1 MRVMTQHEALR
12 FVDEH
17 CALFDAEARRNPFMC
32 AAWMRL
38 FIQHIATD
46 AWTFFAPVTD
56 DGASLMLFYSD
67 DGRRTWHAVSNY
79 YTSLYSP
86 HISTLDDTTARQRAV
101 AALIE
106 QVATCRPR
114 PAILD
119 LSPLD
124 DAADDTLALRQTLAA
139 RGWLTRQYDRFGNWY
154 LPCAGLSFADYMAA
168 RDSQTRNTWTRK
180 KKQFAANGQARLEIV
195 QAPEDVA
202 RGMDAYERIYA
213 LSWKQP
219 EPYAGFVR
227 DWATVC
233 AQHGWL
239 RLGLAWVRDVP
250 IAAQFWFTLHGR
262 ASIFK
267 LAYDQEY
274 AKLSAGTVLSA
285 HLFEQALDHDRV
297 TEIDYLTGD
306 DPYKQ
311 SWMTAR
317 RQRVGL
323 VACNPMTLRGIAAGA
338 REMAG
343 QMRQR
348 LRRAST
354 PGQPGV
360 ESGS

>member
-1 MRVMTQHEALR
+1 MRVMTQHETLR
-12 FVDEH
+12 FIDEYRE
-17 CALFDAEARRNPFMC
+17 LFDAEARRNPFMC

-38 FIQHIATD
+38 FVQHIATG
-46 AWTFFAPVTD
+46 AWSFFAPVAD
-56 DGASLMLFYSD
+56 DGRSLMLFYSD
-67 DGRRTWHAVSNY
+67 DGRRTWHAVANY
-79 YTSLYSP
+79 YTSLHSP
-86 HISTLDDTTARQRAV
+86 LVSTLDAGAARQRAIT
-101 AALIE
+101 ALVE
-106 QVATCRPR
+106 QIATYRPR

-119 LSPLD
+119 LAPLD
-124 DAADDTLALRQTLAA
+124 EDDGDTQSLRQALAA

-154 LPCAGLSFADYMAA
+154 LPCKGVSFSDYMAA

-180 KKQFAANGQARLEIV
+180 KKQFAANGEARLEIV
-195 QAPEDVA
+195 QAPADVPRA
-202 RGMDAYERIYA
+202 MDAYERIYA

-227 DWATVC
+227 DWAMAC

-239 RLGLAWVRDVP
+239 RLGLAWQGDVP

-274 AKLSAGTVLSA
+274 ARLSAGTVLSA
-285 HLFEQALDHDRV
+285 HLFEYALDHDRV
-297 TEIDYLTGD
+297 SEIDYLTGD
-306 DPYKQ
+306 DPYKR
-311 SWMTAR
+311 SWMGAR
-317 RQRVGL
+317 RQRIGL

-348 LRRAST
+348 LRRSPST
-354 PGQPGV
+354 QTDTEPDR
-360 ESGS
+360 